1 MKFLKRIA
9 LFFVFSFFSFFFA
22 QAETTENSLF
32 NYIRQQEL
40 PELRI
45 ELNFDTL
52 MASKKTDA
60 YQDVNVT
67 LHDGSVWE
75 AKAKPRG
82 RYRRR
87 ICDFPPV
94 KLDFSKDD
102 LAKAGFA
109 EYDDLKLANYCY
121 DNAEGQD
128 WLLREYLAYQLFA
141 SLTPRSFRTQLIE
154 VTYVNTG
161 KGGFKKLK
169 QYAILLEDD
178 EEMAARLGGTKLE
191 QFNTKWEA
199 LETSQANLTAGFQY
213 MIGNTDWSVDVRHNV
228 KLLQMPGE
236 EELYLIPYDFDFSGL
251 VNADYAV
258 PDNRYS
264 ISNVRQRHY
273 MAPQLPSTAMCLYFK
288 AKKEALL
295 QTCKAFKLL
304 SRESRLNVIAYLED
318 FYKELENGEAFAML
332 ESKW

>member
-1 MKFLKRIA
+1 MRFLKRTA
-9 LFFVFSFFSFFFA
+9 LFFVLSLLVTAFA
-22 QAETTENSLF
+22 QAENTENSLF
-32 NYIRQQEL
+32 NYISQQEL

-45 ELNFDTL
+45 ELDFDTL
-52 MASKKTDA
+52 LAHKKTDE
-60 YQDVNVT
+60 YQDVKVT
-67 LHDGSVWE
+67 LHDGTVWE

-94 KLDFSKDD
+94 KIDFSKDD
-102 LAKAGFA
+102 LAEAGFA
-109 EYDDLKLANYCY
+109 EYDDLKFANYCY
-121 DNAEGQD
+121 DNAEGKD

-154 VTYVNTG
+154 VTYINTG
-161 KGGFKKLK
+161 KGGPKKMK

-178 EEMAARLGGTKLE
+178 EEMAARLGGTQLE
-191 QFNTKWEA
+191 QFNTKWDA
-199 LETSQANLTAGFQY
+199 LEATQASLVAGFQY

-228 KLLQMPGE
+228 KLLQVPGE

-264 ISNVRQRHY
+264 ITNVRQRHY
-273 MAPQLPSTAMCLYFK
+273 MAPQLPSTALCSYLK
-288 AKKEALL
+288 TKKEELL
-295 QTCKAFKLL
+295 QTCKDFKLL
-304 SRESRLNVIAYLED
+304 SRESRLNVIAYLQD
-318 FYKELENGEAFAML
+318 FYEELENGEAFAML
-332 ESKW
+332 ERR